1 MSAPRR
7 QPAPVI
13 PAQAGISSGASP
25 VIPAQAGISSGTLP
39 TAVPT
44 SVGTTGHG
52 ATEVAAGP
60 FGEWLNEARA
70 ALLGDAGSNVPCGD
84 CVGCCV
90 SSYFIPVRP
99 QDTGAIARIPPEL
112 LVRAPG
118 AGGGNAMLGYREDG
132 TCPMLQAGKCS
143 IYADRPQTCRD
154 YDCRIFAAAG
164 IDAGGEDKHVIN
176 RRVRAWRFTYPTDAE
191 RKTHDA
197 IRAAAAFIRDKKA
210 SFPGGRAP
218 TAPTGIAV
226 LALKA
231 HMVFLDPRL
240 PTLRDEDIAAAII
253 AASRE
258 FDAGMKP

>member
-1 MSAPRR
+1 M
-7 QPAPVI
+7 
-13 PAQAGISSGASP
+13 
-25 VIPAQAGISSGTLP
+25 
-39 TAVPT
+39 AVPT
-44 SVGTTGHG
+44 FVGTTGEMT
-52 ATEVAAGP
+52 TEIAAGP
-60 FGEWLNEARA
+60 FGKWLNEARA
-70 ALLGDAGSNVPCGD
+70 ALSGDAGSDVPCGD

-99 QDTGAIARIPPEL
+99 EDTGAIARIPPEL

-118 AGGGNAMLGYREDG
+118 PGGNAMLGYREDG
-132 TCPMLQAGKCS
+132 TCPMLHAGKCS
-143 IYADRPQTCRD
+143 IYTDRPQTCRD

-191 RKTHDA
+191 RKAHEA
-197 IRAAAAFIRDKKA
+197 IRATAAFIRDKKA

-231 HMVFLDPRL
+231 HTVFLDPRL
-240 PTLRDEDIAAAII
+240 PTLRDEEIAAAIV